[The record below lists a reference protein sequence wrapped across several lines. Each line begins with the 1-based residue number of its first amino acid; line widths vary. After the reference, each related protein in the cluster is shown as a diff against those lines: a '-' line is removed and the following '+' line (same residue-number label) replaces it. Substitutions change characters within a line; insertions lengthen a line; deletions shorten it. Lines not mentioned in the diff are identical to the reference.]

1 MRIQHN
7 IMAMSA
13 YRNYT
18 NNVSAM
24 KKNLEKLSSGYK
36 INRAGDDAAGLA
48 ISEKMRAQIT
58 GLETAQKNAKD
69 GISLV
74 QTAEGALTEVHDML
88 NRMVELATMSANG
101 TYDNTTD
108 RAQLQKE
115 MDQLN
120 DEINRIADS
129 ANFNGIKL
137 LDGSMDAKGNIRGTG
152 SAAAPGSVTSI
163 GIPDVGPTLHT
174 NTILHTGAA
183 TGSTGTEFSV
193 DLHDVKFD
201 GKVGDE
207 LTITLGEAS
216 KATAIKLTV
225 KTAASKG
232 YTAGDIASALTGGAK
247 AANFDITVDGN
258 AFTPGAAA
266 ELTIGGGKFTLA
278 DGGNGRISFT
288 QKGIPATGSEEVLGG
303 MKVSVS
309 STPKNPAVTGTI
321 TKASATET
329 TAGAAAAAAVYTY
342 SFAGITKVTAGDYDI
357 EIAGKKYTISVTD
370 TEASAASDATKAAK
384 LVADKVVAAI
394 TAANDKFA
402 DGIGTNTNYTVAAGT
417 GGKITFTASG
427 NGTIAASNAPTGDIS
442 IAAQTRTTAHKG
454 DYNTQTT
461 DVKNVAFGGSQRL
474 ASTTF
479 TLDASKVKVGDSII
493 IGGTEYTFSAASA
506 DKGNA
511 NNKVYIGD
519 MVDADG
525 NLKTGYDLGE
535 IARRISDSAAN
546 NTTWTVGVAGSSGK
560 ITLTEKTDANGVAT
574 GNDAAKGYLKNGL
587 DLTTKEGIA
596 ATLGY
601 KAGDAAAVAPDK
613 GSALT
618 LQIGDT
624 ADSYNQLKVNIKD
637 MHADRLGKDYQ
648 KDADGNYVKDADGE
662 LVLDE
667 STDSLDDI
675 RIDNQADAA
684 KAVDVIK
691 RAINQ
696 VSDLRGT
703 LGATQNRLDHTIN
716 NLSVMTENIQDA
728 ESTIRDVDVAEEMM
742 AYTKNNILIQSAQA
756 MLAQA
761 NQVPQ
766 GVLQLLQ

>member
-174 NTILHTGAA
+174 NTILHTDAA

-207 LTITLGEAS
+207 LTITLGEGS

-232 YTAGDIASALTGGAK
+232 YTAGDIVNALTGGSK
-247 AANFDITVDGN
+247 AANFTIEVGGST
-258 AFTPGAAA
+258 FTPGSTA

-303 MKVSVS
+303 MKVSVT
-309 STPKNPAVTGTI
+309 STPKNPEATGTL
-321 TKASATET
+321 AAALATT
-329 TAGAAAAAAVYTY
+329 TAGASAAVGVYTLTFSGLTSLDAGKYDVTVSGQKVTVEITANQSTATAAHAALASAVAAALA
-342 SFAGITKVTAGDYDI
+342 SKVKDG
-357 EIAGKKYTISVTD
+357 V
-370 TEASAASDATKAAK
+370 ASDST
-384 LVADKVVAAI
+384 
-394 TAANDKFA
+394 
-402 DGIGTNTNYTVAAGT
+402 YTVAASGA
-417 GGKITFTASG
+417 KLTFTASG
-427 NGTIAASNAPTGDIS
+427 NGVNGTNVPTNAVTIATNNDSK
-442 IAAQTRTTAHKG
+442 RTTAHKG

-493 IGGTEYTFSAASA
+493 IGGTEYTFSADSA

-728 ESTIRDVDVAEEMM
+728 ESTIRDTDVAEEMM

>member
-174 NTILHTGAA
+174 NTILHTDAA

-207 LTITLGEAS
+207 LTITLGEGS

-232 YTAGDIASALTGGAK
+232 YTAGDIVNALTGGSK
-247 AANFDITVDGN
+247 AANFTIEVGGST
-258 AFTPGAAA
+258 FTPGSTA

-303 MKVSVS
+303 MKVSVT
-309 STPKNPAVTGTI
+309 STPKNPEATGTL
-321 TKASATET
+321 AAALATT
-329 TAGAAAAAAVYTY
+329 TAGASAAVGVYTLTFSGLTSLDAGKYDVTVSGQKVTVEITANQSTATAAHAALASAVAAALA
-342 SFAGITKVTAGDYDI
+342 SKVKDG
-357 EIAGKKYTISVTD
+357 V
-370 TEASAASDATKAAK
+370 ASDST
-384 LVADKVVAAI
+384 
-394 TAANDKFA
+394 
-402 DGIGTNTNYTVAAGT
+402 YTVAASGA
-417 GGKITFTASG
+417 KLTFTASG
-427 NGTIAASNAPTGDIS
+427 NGVNGTNVPTNAVTIATNNDSK
-442 IAAQTRTTAHKG
+442 RTTAHKG

-493 IGGTEYTFSAASA
+493 IGGTEYTFSADSA